1 MIQPHKAYNL
11 LTQLLVHPMPG
22 TIDHVE
28 DDPDQS
34 YYAVFLIGINQD
46 NAEAYIGQLMDA
58 GYSQV
63 TAAKEAGIMTWL
75 LTKPD
80 AALSIAYDGNAE
92 GMTVMVRPTQRMT
105 KMSMS

>member
-1 MIQPHKAYNL
+1 MIPN
-11 LTQLLVHPMPG
+11 
-22 TIDHVE
+22 
-28 DDPDQS
+28 QS
-34 YYAVFLIGINQD
+34 YYAVFLTGIDQD

-63 TAAKEAGIMTWL
+63 TASMEASIMTWL

-92 GMTVMVRPTQRMT
+92 GMTVMISPTQR
-105 KMSMS
+105 K